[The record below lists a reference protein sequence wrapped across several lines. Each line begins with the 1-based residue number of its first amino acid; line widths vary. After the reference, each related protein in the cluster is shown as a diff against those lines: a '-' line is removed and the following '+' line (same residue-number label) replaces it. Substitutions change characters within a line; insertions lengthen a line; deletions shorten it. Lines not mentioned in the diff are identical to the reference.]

1 MYEQL
6 RLNLVHTVFTSWND
20 TGFAWEQYNADTGK
34 GQRTQYFTGWTALIV
49 KVLAMPHSPER
60 SSAPVVA
67 EVISEA
73 PDLKVSGLRLYIIIL
88 AISFFLYFFRRRM
101 VKLWRRFT

>member
-6 RLNLVHTVFTSWND
+6 RLNLVHTTFTAWND

-49 KVLAMPHSPER
+49 KVLAMPHSPDE
-60 SSAPVVA
+60 SSTPVVA
-67 EVISEA
+67 GV
-73 PDLKVSGLRLYIIIL
+73 VSQAINVEGSGIRFYLVVL
-88 AISFFLYFFRRRM
+88 AIAFLLYFFPRRL